1 MSAALER
8 PVDPPVP
15 RPFRILLV
23 ETDPAMV
30 AAVRWVLEEDGH
42 EVVVHFSEVGVAA
55 RVRDERADLVLVD
68 PRLPWLSDDE
78 LERTL
83 ELRDGVRPV
92 PVVFFSEGSEFEL
105 RALAR
110 RHRAFGHVSKG
121 EIPRLRRRIR
131 AFLDLD

>member
-8 PVDPPVP
+8 PLAPPAS

-23 ETDPAMV
+23 ETDPALV
-30 AAVRWVLEEDGH
+30 AAVRWVLEDDGH
-42 EVVVHFSEVGVAA
+42 QVLVHFAGQGVPE
-55 RVRDERADLVLVD
+55 RVRDERADLVMID
-68 PRLPWLSDDE
+68 PRLPWLSRDE

-92 PVVFFSEGSEFEL
+92 PVIFFSDGGEFEL

-110 RHRAFGHVSKG
+110 RHRAFGHVSKS